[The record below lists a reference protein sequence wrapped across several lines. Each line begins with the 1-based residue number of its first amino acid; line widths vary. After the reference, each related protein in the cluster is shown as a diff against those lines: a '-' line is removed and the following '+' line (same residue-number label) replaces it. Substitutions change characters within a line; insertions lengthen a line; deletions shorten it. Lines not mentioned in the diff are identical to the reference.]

1 MTREVQPHA
10 LDRLGTGV
18 ADLDA
23 TMAGG
28 IPARS
33 TTVLAGSSGTGKTAL
48 ALQMV
53 FHSARQGKKC
63 IFFTTLSE
71 PAPKLLRYM
80 QLYTFFD
87 ASLLEELVI
96 LTDLGTKL
104 REEGAEAALSHLIDR
119 VEVEQ
124 PDLVVVDS
132 FKAIHDMIAPA
143 RHRTFVYD
151 LAVSMAGWGAT
162 TMLLGEYT
170 EHEIATLPE
179 FAIADG
185 IIRLAST
192 RQELTLVRE
201 LEIRK
206 LRGSNFYSGVHF
218 YEIGPDGVTFYPR
231 VRGPD
236 HLEVSSQAAV
246 ERVATGIESLDR
258 LLDGGLPRASST
270 ILLGA
275 TGTGKTLL
283 SLCFI
288 LEGTRRGEPCVV
300 FLLEE
305 TPAQLRDIARSVGW
319 DLALLEAQGLLE
331 LRYTSPVELST
342 DRFLHD
348 AVRAVARLG
357 ARRVV
362 LDSLTT
368 MALGTSSERRFK
380 ELVYAL
386 IKHFR
391 SSGVTVMMPMEI
403 PELLGAARVTGYGV
417 SFAADNLLYMRHLE
431 RKGRLGRAI
440 TIIKARGVHHS
451 AEICEMTIGSG
462 GVCISGPLNELEGI
476 LTGTPEQSI

>member
-1 MTREVQPHA
+1 MTREEHERT

-18 ADLDA
+18 VDLDA

-28 IPARS
+28 IPVRS
-33 TTVLAGSSGTGKTAL
+33 TTVLAGASGTGKTAL

-53 FHSARQGKKC
+53 FHAAHQGKKC
-63 IFFTTLSE
+63 MLFTTLSE

-80 QLYTFFD
+80 QLYEFFD
-87 ASLLEELVI
+87 ARLIEELVI

-104 REEGAEAALSHLIDR
+104 REQGAEAALSQLIER
-119 VEVEQ
+119 VELEQ

-132 FKAIHDMIAPA
+132 FKAIHDMIAPT

-162 TMLLGEYT
+162 TLLVGEYT

-185 IIRLAST
+185 IIHLAAT

-206 LRGSNFYSGVHF
+206 LRGSNFCSGVHF
-218 YEIGPDGVTFYPR
+218 YEIGADGITFYPR

-236 HLEVSSQAAV
+236 RLEVPSRVPA
-246 ERVATGIESLDR
+246 ERVSTGIEGLDR

-270 ILLGA
+270 VLLGA

-283 SLCFI
+283 SLGFVI
-288 LEGTRRGEPCVV
+288 DGARRGEPCVI

-305 TPAQLRDIARSVGW
+305 TPAQLRAIARSIGW
-319 DLALLEAQGLLE
+319 DLESLEEQGLLE

-342 DRFLHD
+342 DRFLHQ

-368 MALGTSSERRFK
+368 MALGTTSERRFK

-391 SSGVTVMMPMEI
+391 VSGVTVLMPMEI
-403 PELLGAARVTGYGV
+403 PELLGAAQVTGYGV
-417 SFAADNLLYMRHLE
+417 SFAADNLFYMRHLE
-431 RKGRLGRAI
+431 RRGRLGRAI
-440 TIIKARGVHHS
+440 AVIKARGVHHS
-451 AEICEMTIGSG
+451 AEICEMTIGPG
-462 GVCISGPLNELEGI
+462 GVRIGGSLSELEGI
-476 LTGTPEQSI
+476 LTGTPERSV